1 MRTYDLILK
10 KRNGYSLSKAEI
22 EYLMAGY
29 LEETIPDYQVAALI
43 MAIYFQG
50 MNDHE
55 IFALT
60 RTIAESGEKI
70 SLEEIPGLKVDKHS
84 TGGVGDTTTLV
95 LAPLVAAAGVPVT
108 KLSGRGLG
116 HTGGTLDKLESI
128 EGFETGFS
136 KRKLVEIVKKSGLV
150 IAAQGVD
157 LVPADQKLYA
167 LRDVTATVDSI
178 PLIAASIMGKKLAI
192 GNDALVLDVKTGTGA
207 FMKDQKE
214 TVKLARIMT
223 ALGQEAGRDTVAVI
237 SRMDQPLG
245 KAVGNSLEVKEAIL
259 TLQGQGPQ
267 DLEELCLVLGG
278 WMVYL
283 GGKTKDPVQGRKNL
297 SKLIKSGAALNKFRE
312 MVENQ
317 GGNKN
322 VVDDLALLPAAER
335 KLEVKADHAG
345 YVSSLDALQI
355 GSAAVNLGAGRR
367 IKTDTIDP
375 AAGIILEKK
384 VGDPV
389 QVGETLAVIHVSG
402 ETFKGMDRLVPD
414 LIKSAYRYSIEPVLA
429 PPLICGW
436 IDREGKYHY
445 A

>member
-10 KRNGYSLSKAEI
+10 KRNGYSLSKIEI
-22 EYLMAGY
+22 EYLMTGY
-29 LEETIPDYQVAALI
+29 LEGTIPDYQVAALI

-50 MNDHE
+50 MSDQE

-60 RTIAESGEKI
+60 RTIAESGENI

-136 KRKLVEIVKKSGLV
+136 KRALVEKVKKTGLV
-150 IAAQGVD
+150 VAAQSSD

-207 FMKDQKE
+207 FMKEQKE
-214 TVKLARIMT
+214 AIKLARIMT

-245 KAVGNSLEVKEAIL
+245 KAIGNSLEVKEAIL
-259 TLQGQGPQ
+259 TLRGQGPQ
-267 DLEELCLVLGG
+267 DLKELCLLLGG

-283 GGKTKDPVQGRKNL
+283 GGKTKDPAQGRKDL
-297 SKLIKSGAALNKFRE
+297 VRLIENGAALNKFRE

-322 VVDDLALLPAAER
+322 VVDDLELLPAAKR
-335 KLEVKADHAG
+335 KLEIKADHAG
-345 YVSSLDALQI
+345 YISSLDALQI
-355 GSAAVNLGAGRR
+355 GSVAVNLGAGRR

-375 AAGIILEKK
+375 AVGIVLKK
-384 VGDPV
+384 KIGDPV
-389 QVGETLAVIHVSG
+389 QVGETLAVIHVPAES
-402 ETFKGMDRLVPD
+402 FKDMDRFVQDLV
-414 LIKSAYRYSIEPVLA
+414 KSAYRYSIEPVSV

-436 IDREGKYHY
+436 IDRKGKCHY